1 MNKVIKAAL
10 TPLVAAGMFGTAHAA
25 TEADVESTF
34 SPYKNGFPTFPG
46 LKPGMVINKSNV
58 DQFKDILP
66 LGTYKIVKEG
76 WTELPVVA
84 SSNFELSRAYI
95 DATRQNLKRPS
106 WAPRTATSKA
116 TWRDGHSPRS
126 PGSTIRAPARS
137 WPGTTSTG

>member
-95 DATRQNLKRPS
+95 DATRQNLNKAKLGPKNGDIEGYVAGRPFPEEPRLDDPRAGEKR
-106 WAPRTATSKA
+106 
-116 TWRDGHSPRS
+116 
-126 PGSTIRAPARS
+126 
-137 WPGTTSTG
+137 PGTTSTG